1 MSQTPFDISVSRE
14 LVYSFNVPIVWVWYG
29 SYTDIFISPLLQHQ
43 YVVRQRNREYSL
55 TVCVVQARGL
65 FLKTQESH
73 HNKVMDIDI
82 KGKGKVHPLY
92 RH

>member
-55 TVCVVQARGL
+55 TVCGIGTWPISKYAGEPPQQGYG
-65 FLKTQESH
+65 H
-73 HNKVMDIDI
+73 
-82 KGKGKVHPLY
+82 
-92 RH
+92 